1 MPESL
6 QAISDE
12 IKELLTKGQ
21 FDAALPL
28 GKKLVERAPHLAA
41 SWFMLGQVQLMRAD
55 LPMAESCFQQA
66 TQIEPTNAL
75 FWTNLSI
82 VLLGKDR
89 ALDAQKA
96 ARRAVELDPSTDM
109 VWINLGSALFHL
121 QRWAEAAN
129 AYREALSRAP
139 DSAVAWSNLASAEL
153 KQEHLAEAQTALERS
168 LSIAPNPDGAV
179 MYAMLLIRRD
189 QFQQA
194 AYILRQV
201 IAQVPELQPAWLA
214 WGEVQALLG
223 EPVEAEAA
231 FRRVLA
237 TEPKNRQAQLNL
249 ANSLLTQFRLAD
261 AEQAARGL
269 IETDPTNAEAWA
281 TLASIQQAA
290 AKVPDALKAFQRAV
304 ELAPDYTR
312 HSRWLAAMQYGANFT
327 AESLLG
333 PHRQWDQQYG
343 RVARLSA
350 IATPTG
356 TASRPPRIGFVSTNF
371 NRHPI
376 AFLALPMLEA
386 MDRSRAT
393 ILLYSDAFSED
404 PYTARFKAA
413 ADVWHNSGSL
423 SDDDLAALICRDE
436 VDILIDMMGHTG
448 RRLPVF
454 ARKPAPVQATWL
466 GYAGTTGLTAIDH
479 IIADRFHIRP
489 GEEAWYQ
496 ESVLRLPH
504 SYAVYGPPEY
514 LPEVNPL
521 PAKANGTF
529 TFGSL
534 SNPAKLSPQLLQAW
548 AKILKRTDN
557 SRLLLQFAGLGEEA
571 IQLSIRQQLAAHGIA
586 PERVIFKG
594 TASHPDMLAAY
605 HEVDLALD
613 TQPYSGGVTTCEAL
627 WMGVPVVTCPG
638 NTFAG
643 RHSTSY
649 LSSAGLA
656 EFVATDLSAYVDVA
670 VSWAKRGSELSDL
683 RNSLRSLVAASAIGN
698 AKQFAHDFIEM
709 LQQAVRSRAT

>member
-1 MPESL
+1 MTDSL

-12 IKELLTKGQ
+12 IHKLLTKGQ

-41 SWFMLGQVQLMRAD
+41 SWFMLGQIQLMRVE

-66 TQIEPTNAL
+66 TQLEPTNAL

-82 VLLGKDR
+82 VLLGRDR
-89 ALDAQKA
+89 AIDAEKA
-96 ARRAVELDPSTDM
+96 ACRAVELDATTDM

-121 QRWAEAAN
+121 KRWADAAK
-129 AYREALSRAP
+129 AYREALSLAP
-139 DSAVAWSNLASAEL
+139 NNAVAWSNLASAEL
-153 KQEHLAEAQTALERS
+153 KLERLEQAQTALERS

-179 MYAMLLIRRD
+179 MYATLLMRRD

-201 IAQVPELQPAWLA
+201 VAQVPELQPAWLA

-237 TEPKNRQAQLNL
+237 ADPRNRQAQLNL
-249 ANSLLTQFRLAD
+249 ATSLLTQFRLAE
-261 AEQAARGL
+261 AEQAAREL
-269 IETDPTNAEAWA
+269 IEADPTNAEAWA
-281 TLASIQQAA
+281 TLAAIQQAA
-290 AKVPDALKAFQRAV
+290 AKVPDALKALQRAV
-304 ELAPDYTR
+304 ELSPDYTR
-312 HSRWLAAMQYGANFT
+312 HSRWLAAMQYGANVT
-327 AESLLG
+327 AESLLAA
-333 PHRQWDQQYG
+333 HRQWDQLYG
-343 RVARLSA
+343 QVARLPAIPASA
-350 IATPTG
+350 SAS
-356 TASRPPRIGFVSTNF
+356 SRPLRIGFVSTNF

-386 MDRSRAT
+386 IDRTRAT
-393 ILLYSDAFSED
+393 IILYSDGFGED
-404 PYTARFKAA
+404 PFTARFKAA
-413 ADVWHNSGSL
+413 ADVWHSTGSL
-423 SDDDLAALICRDE
+423 SDDDLAELIRRDE
-436 VDILIDMMGHTG
+436 VDVLIDLMGHTG

-454 ARKPAPVQATWL
+454 ARKPAPLQATWL
-466 GYAGTTGLTAIDH
+466 GYAGTTGLSAIDH
-479 IIADRFHIRP
+479 IIADRYHIRP

-496 ESVLRLPH
+496 ESVLRLPN
-504 SYAVYGPPEY
+504 SYAVYGPPDY
-514 LPEVNPL
+514 LPVVNPL
-521 PAKANGTF
+521 PAKLNGTF

-534 SNPAKLSPQLLQAW
+534 SNPAKFSPQLLQAW

-571 IQLSIRQQLAAHGIA
+571 IQTPIRQQLVAGGIA
-586 PERVIFKG
+586 PGRVIFKG
-594 TASHPDMLAAY
+594 TVPHPDLLAAY

-627 WMGVPVVTCPG
+627 WMGVPVVTFPG
-638 NTFAG
+638 STFAG

-649 LSSAGLA
+649 LSSAGLT
-656 EFVATDLSAYVDVA
+656 EFVATDLSAYVEVA
-670 VSWAKRGSELSDL
+670 VSWSKRASELSDL
-683 RNSLRSLVAASAIGN
+683 RGSLRSRVAASPIGN
-698 AKQFAHDFIEM
+698 AKQFAHDFVTM
-709 LQQAVRSRAT
+709 LVQAQAARSS